1 MTAFA
6 QPSQYTPMTAQG
18 YQFKRILC
26 DSTLHLPSFCGV
38 PNIRNS
44 TAKNGALAIDTCN
57 NKLYQW
63 TRANGW
69 TDITTGG
76 VDTTSLSN
84 RIDARVKYTDTA
96 TMLLPY
102 LRKVD
107 TTAMLSKYLRK
118 TDTTAMLQPY
128 LRKVDTASLSNRI
141 NLKVN
146 ISDTGLMLT
155 PYLRKI
161 DTTAMLSKYLRKTD
175 TTAMLSKYLRK
186 IDTTSMLLPYLQKI
200 DTTSMLLP
208 YLRKIDTTAML
219 SKYLRKV
226 DTTAMLSKYLRKV
239 DTTNKWVTNVISVN
253 DTTFR
258 VFKGTTSTD
267 ITIHA
272 GGGSGSTPTLQ
283 QVTDQGNT
291 TTNKITIDGSGGT
304 LIDFT
309 PFLIDN
315 FLGDYHFGFEQ
326 AIGADYYAYPLINSN
341 VYGDSLYIQTYNN
354 ASNNSQR
361 IVGNSNGGS
370 RFELSTSPSYGAF
383 LSLKGSTTTGSHVLY
398 QPSSARTIDELI
410 YMPIMDAITDT
421 LATLADVRAGGGGG
435 GGQTG
440 RFGNDTA
447 TIVMAKVH
455 NDAGVQLTNGKVVY
469 LSTSGTNS
477 DVPSVKLANN
487 KGDSSSANTFGFVS
501 GTIAVNDTGWVIL
514 SGKIEKLNTS
524 AFANGDIIYL
534 DSISGQWTKS
544 KPKAP
549 YHLVYLG
556 VVVKANAG
564 NGSIFV
570 KPQNGYELDE
580 IHDVQINNKTNNDV
594 IVYESATNLWKNKQ
608 VTDILPMTDTSG
620 TYSSTITWTGTTAPS
635 GTANHSFRFTR
646 IGKQVTANI
655 HLNYGTAGSTLTAV
669 QMALP
674 PSFPTPV
681 EPIGL
686 GAASEML
693 YPAYGYLNTGNTV
706 PSSTPRAALRV
717 NPTDTGWELYIVG
730 GSGNYKT
737 AWISVTYYTN

>member
-1 MTAFA
+1 MKYNILFFFLLLSMTAFA

-38 PNIRNS
+38 PNLRNS

-118 TDTTAMLQPY
+118 IDTTAMLQPY

-146 ISDTGLMLT
+146 ISDTGSMLT

-161 DTTAMLSKYLRKTD
+161 DTTAMLSKYLRKVD

-186 IDTTSMLLPYLQKI
+186 IDTTAMLLPYLQKI

-239 DTTNKWVTNVISVN
+239 DTTNKWVTNVVSVN

-272 GGGSGSTPTLQ
+272 GGGSGATPTLQ

-326 AIGADYYAYPLINSN
+326 AIGADYYTYPLINSN

-398 QPSSARTIDELI
+398 QPNSARTDDELI

-421 LATLADVRAGGGGG
+421 LATLADVRAGGGSGFVPY
-435 GGQTG
+435 TG
-440 RFGNDTA
+440 ATQDVDLGAKKISAHSVYVTGTNGNGHIHLKHQNSDATA
-447 TIVMAKVH
+447 T
-455 NDAGVQLTNGKVVY
+455 GQ
-469 LSTSGTNS
+469 STSLYADSNGDIKWKNDGNYYTTLKTSTNTA
-477 DVPSVKLANN
+477 DAVYTFPSATTTLIGAADTSAFQRKNVAAYTFKAN
-487 KGDSSSANTFGFVS
+487 
-501 GTIAVNDTGWVIL
+501 
-514 SGKIEKLNTS
+514 NTS
-524 AFANGDIIYL
+524 AAANSTD
-534 DSISGQWTKS
+534 
-544 KPKAP
+544 
-549 YHLVYLG
+549 
-556 VVVKANAG
+556 
-564 NGSIFV
+564 
-570 KPQNGYELDE
+570 
-580 IHDVQINNKTNNDV
+580 
-594 IVYESATNLWKNKQ
+594 Q
-608 VTDILPMTDTSG
+608 VFRDTAG

-646 IGKQVTANI
+646 VGKQVTANI
-655 HLNYGTAGSTLTAV
+655 HLNYGTAGSTFTAV
-669 QMALP
+669 QMALAC
-674 PSFPTPV
+674 
-681 EPIGL
+681 I
-686 GAASEML
+686 
-693 YPAYGYLNTGNTV
+693 V
-706 PSSTPRAALRV
+706 PDSC
-717 NPTDTGWELYIVG
+717 
-730 GSGNYKT
+730 
-737 AWISVTYYTN
+737 